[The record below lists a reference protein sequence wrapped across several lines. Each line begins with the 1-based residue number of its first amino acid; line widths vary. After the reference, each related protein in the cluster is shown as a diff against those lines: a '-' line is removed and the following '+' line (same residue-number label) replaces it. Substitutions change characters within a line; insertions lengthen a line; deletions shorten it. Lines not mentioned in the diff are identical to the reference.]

1 MKKMHLS
8 LCLVLCLMMLTGC
21 GAGTTN
27 PTPLPVN
34 KAIVISANKKLGF
47 ANLSSAITSIQ
58 VSFTLPANVVPTL
71 VLASDGSFSTSETGL
86 KSLKLNGTILEG
98 SYIGNTVQFMLWPND
113 VGTTDLG
120 LGEFARL
127 TYETTSGAELTSSSI
142 QPVLKVS
149 GPGSRDISS
158 QIESSVSIVTYQKP

>member
-8 LCLVLCLMMLTGC
+8 LCLVICLMMLTGC

-34 KAIVISANKKLGF
+34 KAIVISANKKPGF
-47 ANLSSAITSIQ
+47 ANLSSTITSIQ
-58 VSFTLPANVVPTL
+58 VSFTLPTNVSPA
-71 VLASDGSFSTSETGL
+71 LATNGALDISDTGL

-98 SYIGNTVQFMLWPND
+98 SYIGNTVQFILLPND

-142 QPVLKVS
+142 QPVFKVS
-149 GPGSRDISS
+149 GPGSRPLSD
-158 QIESSVSIVTYQKP
+158 QIVLSVSIITYQKP